1 MNVKKDEKG
10 FSTRSIQPDGME
22 QDGHGALVPPIY
34 MSSTFVFP
42 SAEAGGARFAGEE
55 RGMIYSRLGNPTV
68 DALEHAVAGL
78 EGGEAGLAFG
88 SGMGAISAVLMALVE
103 SGDHVLCSD
112 GLYGCTFG
120 FLSMMKRKFRVDFSL
135 ADLSDEAAV
144 RKAMRAET
152 KVVYVETPINPTMK
166 LVDLEMV
173 ARVAHECGAQV
184 VVDNTFMTPYLQRP
198 LEHGCDV
205 VVHSATKYLGGHGDL
220 IAGVAVG
227 RKAFLDEV
235 RMSTLKDIGAV
246 LSPMDAWLI
255 LRGLKTL
262 SLRMERH
269 CENARQ
275 VAAFL
280 QGHPKVQRV
289 RFPGLDD
296 FPQGELAAKQME
308 GPGGMI
314 SFEVESLEAGRKV
327 MDHVR
332 VAKLAVSL
340 GETTTLIQHPATM
353 THSVIPAEVRQ
364 GEMGIADGLIRLSV
378 GLEDVEDVIKDL
390 EQALEKI

>member
-1 MNVKKDEKG
+1 MKKDEKG
-10 FSTRSIQPDGME
+10 FSTRSIHPDGVE
-22 QDGHGALVPPIY
+22 KDVYGALVPPLY
-34 MSSTFVFP
+34 LSSTFVFP

-55 RGMIYSRLGNPTV
+55 PGMIYSRIANPTV
-68 DALEHAVAGL
+68 QALETAVAGL

-88 SGMGAISAVLMALVE
+88 SGMGAISAVLLALVE

-112 GLYGCTFG
+112 GLYGCTYG
-120 FLSMMKRKFRVDFSL
+120 FLSLLKRKFKVDFSL
-135 ADLSDEAAV
+135 ADLADEEAV
-144 RKAMRAET
+144 RRAMRPET

-173 ARVAHECGAQV
+173 ARVAHEQGAQV
-184 VVDNTFMTPYLQRP
+184 VVDNTFLTPYLQRP
-198 LEHGCDV
+198 LAHGCDV

-262 SLRMERH
+262 PLRMERH
-269 CENARQ
+269 CENAQQ

-280 QGHPKVQRV
+280 QGHPKVKRV

-296 FPQGELAAKQME
+296 FPQQELAAKQMT

-314 SFEVESLEAGRKV
+314 SFEVESLEAGRTV
-327 MDHVR
+327 MDHVQ

-364 GEMGIADGLIRLSV
+364 QEMGIADGLIRLSV
-378 GLEDVEDVIKDL
+378 GLEDVADVIRDL